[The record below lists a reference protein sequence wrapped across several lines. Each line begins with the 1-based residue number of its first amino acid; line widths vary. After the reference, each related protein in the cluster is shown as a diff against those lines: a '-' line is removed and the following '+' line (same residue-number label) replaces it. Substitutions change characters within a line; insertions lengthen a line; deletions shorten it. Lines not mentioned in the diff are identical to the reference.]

1 MLIDADRS
9 YWAELQLY
17 DNYDTDHHLTSIN
30 ETIMIIF
37 IGMVITNIED
47 DDIYRNRGNNDNDDD
62 DNDNNDHQYR
72 GCTTER
78 NLSTVT
84 ETVDLWFLFIRILK
98 NIDLFFKKNIVLSLH
113 LCNTSFP
120 PDVYQVDPVKEIWMK
135 GKSQGKTRGWT
146 HT

>member
-84 ETVDLWFLFIRILK
+84 ETVDLWFLFIRIFK
-98 NIDLFFKKNIVLSLH
+98 NIDL
-113 LCNTSFP
+113 
-120 PDVYQVDPVKEIWMK
+120 
-135 GKSQGKTRGWT
+135 
-146 HT
+146 

>member
-1 MLIDADRS
+1 MHGTRSRLYLI
-9 YWAELQLY
+9 E
-17 DNYDTDHHLTSIN
+17 N
-30 ETIMIIF
+30 
-37 IGMVITNIED
+37 D
-47 DDIYRNRGNNDNDDD
+47 DDDNNNDDNDDD
-62 DNDNNDHQYR
+62 DNNDNDDHQYR

-84 ETVDLWFLFIRILK
+84 ETVDLWFLFVRIFK
-98 NIDLFFKKNIVLSLH
+98 NIDILRKTTVLSLH

>member
-47 DDIYRNRGNNDNDDD
+47 DDIYRNRGNDDNDDD
-62 DNDNNDHQYR
+62 DNDNDDDDDGDDDDDNENNDHQYR

-84 ETVDLWFLFIRILK
+84 ETVDLWFLFVHIFK
-98 NIDLFFKKNIVLSLH
+98 NIDI
-113 LCNTSFP
+113 
-120 PDVYQVDPVKEIWMK
+120 
-135 GKSQGKTRGWT
+135 
-146 HT
+146 

>member
-1 MLIDADRS
+1 MSDLCSRRQSMLMLIDADRS

-47 DDIYRNRGNNDNDDD
+47 DDIYRNRGNDDNDNDDD
-62 DNDNNDHQYR
+62 DDDDDDDDNENNDHQYR

-84 ETVDLWFLFIRILK
+84 ETVDLWFLFVHIFK
-98 NIDLFFKKNIVLSLH
+98 NIDI
-113 LCNTSFP
+113 
-120 PDVYQVDPVKEIWMK
+120 
-135 GKSQGKTRGWT
+135 
-146 HT
+146 